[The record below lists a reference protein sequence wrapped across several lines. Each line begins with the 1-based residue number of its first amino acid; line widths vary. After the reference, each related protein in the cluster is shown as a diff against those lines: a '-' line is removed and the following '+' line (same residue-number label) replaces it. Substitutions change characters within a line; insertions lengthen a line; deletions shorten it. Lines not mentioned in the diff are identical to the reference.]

1 MWDSA
6 VGEALVCTLCG
17 NGCYWVGVLVEPAA
31 VMHYWWQREE
41 TDQGTGNVLSVTL

>member
-17 NGCYWVGVLVEPAA
+17 NGCRSYWVGVLVEPAA
-31 VMHYWWQREE
+31 VVHYWWQREG
-41 TDQGTGNVLSVTL
+41 TDQGTGEMSYL